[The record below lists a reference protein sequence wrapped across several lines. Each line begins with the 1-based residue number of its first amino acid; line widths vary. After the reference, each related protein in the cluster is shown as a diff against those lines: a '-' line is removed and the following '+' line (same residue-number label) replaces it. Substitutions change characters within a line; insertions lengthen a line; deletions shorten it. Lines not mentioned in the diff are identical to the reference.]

1 MNEAI
6 SLANRAA
13 RRKNTDPAALYQRI
27 ERRLHTMHLSAR
39 KASLLAGLPPDG
51 IRTIARGRIPRA
63 DKLKALAD
71 VLGVD
76 LNWFALD
83 TDAVD
88 KAIEAKQPKLDL
100 PAAPVN
106 PELIKEG
113 AMLDAKY
120 RGLWEDE
127 IERITELDARTARSG
142 DLT

>member
-13 RRKNTDPAALYQRI
+13 RRKNTDPNALYERI

-39 KASLLAGLPPDG
+39 KASLKAGLPPDG

-76 LNWFALD
+76 LNWFDLD
-83 TDAVD
+83 PENDAIDRAV
-88 KAIEAKQPKLDL
+88 EANQ
-100 PAAPVN
+100 
-106 PELIKEG
+106 PELKPPKAPIDRDLTTEG
-113 AMLDAKY
+113 AVLDAKF
-120 RGLWEDE
+120 
-127 IERITELDARTARSG
+127 T
-142 DLT
+142 